1 MNSKRMRLGLV
12 ALAVYA
18 ALGMVGLYTGAP
30 CVLDCEP
37 TLIAGESKSKPAA
50 AVERTSTSAP
60 DLSVEW
66 QSFLPGAFK

>member
-1 MNSKRMRLGLV
+1 MNSKRMRFGLV

-30 CVLDCEP
+30 CVLDCEQ
-37 TLIAGESKSKPAA
+37 TTIAGESKAMSPP
-50 AVERTSTSAP
+50 VERASTSAP

-66 QSFLPGAFK
+66 QSFLPGSFK